1 MTIKFFTGVKTYD
14 ELRKRYK
21 KLAFENHPDR
31 GGNTET
37 MKAINN
43 EYDFLK
49 EHLEGFNAESKEHI
63 NDIEYRE
70 IIDKIINFNCDIE
83 IIGTWVWCFRAF
95 EVKDQLKEL
104 GFKFGTLQMIPR
116 NTQI

>member
-49 EHLEGFNAESKEHI
+49 EH
-63 NDIEYRE
+63 
-70 IIDKIINFNCDIE
+70 
-83 IIGTWVWCFRAF
+83 
-95 EVKDQLKEL
+95 
-104 GFKFGTLQMIPR
+104 
-116 NTQI
+116 